1 MAKKNRKN
9 NFRITLTVLNS
20 LLHHTLEDD
29 VYVDG
34 ESFELLLEIQRT
46 LAVFEPTGDDEAR
59 MIWLEIPRG
68 TAEEWKAFD
77 DERSRCS
84 NSKVDNL
91 ASYQE
96 ALDDEYPY
104 EKEWFFLVTST
115 YRENTFLKISDR
127 NHRYVIFTNRH
138 FREESS
144 PTDMSWFMKSLLQLV
159 KERVDAIVKDPD
171 AYNRYV
177 EENLPFRQRSG
188 RIRSKDLN
196 RILPERRLQV
206 ENREYCIKVMK
217 ELIHREK
224 AYESGK
230 GDWDRLGVP
239 APFDTMTI
247 RTFCKYYRI
256 ADTACWSKSEKKVT
270 NRACDVEDDVKYYT
284 NRGMHGNL
292 DEYDLDGEK
301 DFKRFATDHYGELG
315 LSRMNVGA
323 THYYA
328 RGKWI
333 ITFGISYSA
342 HDATGLRIA
351 LALYESGA
359 PFVFYDAEN
368 LLHILEE
375 TGWVRIS
382 PFTFHDYL
390 QGGDDEGVIDLPFV
404 EDCDKEG
411 ELTRKQYDKIVRLAK
426 WEPDAQ
432 LKLDIKIPLEDAV
445 YDLIREEVK
454 EPMTLSEIRHRIE
467 KKYETYLS
475 VFEEDG
481 YTGYYYVHHSKDKQ
495 QSPVKSKSYYPTFNE
510 AMRALLLEMG
520 KVERNKK

>member
-1 MAKKNRKN
+1 MTNKITKNDFK
-9 NFRITLTVLNS
+9 ITLPVLNS

-34 ESFELLLEIQRT
+34 ESFELLLEIQRM
-46 LAVFEPTGDDEAR
+46 LAVFEPIGDDEAR

-68 TAEEWKAFD
+68 TAEEWKVFD
-77 DERSRCS
+77 DEHNWYSDPED
-84 NSKVDNL
+84 DNL

-96 ALDDEYPY
+96 ALNDEYPY

-127 NHRYVIFTNRH
+127 DHRYVIFTNRH
-138 FREESS
+138 FREEAS
-144 PTDMSWFMKSLLQLV
+144 PTDMCWFMKPLLQLV
-159 KERVDAIVKDPD
+159 KERVASIVKDTD
-171 AYNRYV
+171 AYNRYI
-177 EENLPFRQRSG
+177 EEKLPYRQRSG

-206 ENREYCIKVMK
+206 ENREYCVRVMK
-217 ELIHREK
+217 ELMRREK
-224 AYESGK
+224 VYESGS
-230 GDWDRLGVP
+230 GDWEEQGVP

-256 ADTACWSKSEKKVT
+256 ADMACWSKSDKSAKWT
-270 NRACDVEDDVKYYT
+270 NDVEDDVKYYT
-284 NRGMHGNL
+284 NHGMHMDL
-292 DEYDLDGEK
+292 KDYDLDSEK

-342 HDATGLRIA
+342 HDVTGLRIA
-351 LALYESGA
+351 LELYESGA

-368 LLHILEE
+368 LLHILKE

-411 ELTRKQYDKIVRLAK
+411 ELTRKQYDEIVRQAE
-426 WEPDAQ
+426 WEPDVQ
-432 LKLDIKIPLEDAV
+432 LKLDGKKQSL
-445 YDLIREEVK
+445 
-454 EPMTLSEIRHRIE
+454 LSNLQRGNAGVN
-467 KKYETYLS
+467 TG
-475 VFEEDG
+475 DG
-481 YTGYYYVHHSKDKQ
+481 KRFKQ
-495 QSPVKSKSYYPTFNE
+495 MKP
-510 AMRALLLEMG
+510 
-520 KVERNKK
+520 

>member
-1 MAKKNRKN
+1 MTKKITKKD
-9 NFRITLTVLNS
+9 FRITLPVLNS

-34 ESFELLLEIQRT
+34 ESFALLLEIQRA
-46 LAVFEPTGDDEAR
+46 LMVFEPIGDDEAR

-77 DERSRCS
+77 DERSWCS
-84 NSKVDNL
+84 NSEEDNL
-91 ASYQE
+91 ASYLE
-96 ALDDEYPY
+96 ALDEEFPY
-104 EKEWFFLVTST
+104 EKEWFFLAIST
-115 YRENTFLKISDR
+115 YRENTFLKISDCD
-127 NHRYVIFTNRH
+127 HRYVIFTNRH
-138 FREESS
+138 FREEAK
-144 PTDMSWFMKSLLQLV
+144 PTDMSWFMEPLLLLV

-171 AYNRYV
+171 AYNRYI
-177 EENLPFRQRSG
+177 EKNLPYRQRSG
-188 RIRSKDLN
+188 RIRSIDLN

-217 ELIHREK
+217 ELMRREK
-224 AYESGK
+224 VYESGSAE
-230 GDWDRLGVP
+230 WEHQGVP

-247 RTFCKYYRI
+247 RMFCKYYRI
-256 ADTACWSKSEKKVT
+256 ADTACWSKTEKKVT
-270 NRACDVEDDVKYYT
+270 NRACDSDDDVKYYT
-284 NRGMHGNL
+284 NHGMHMDL
-292 DEYDLDGEK
+292 KEYDLDSEK

-315 LSRMNVGA
+315 LSRMNVGV
-323 THYYA
+323 THYYV

-342 HDATGLRIA
+342 HDEIGLRIA

-411 ELTRKQYDKIVRLAK
+411 ELTHKQYDEIVRLAE
-426 WEPDAQ
+426 WEPDVQ
-432 LKLDIKIPLEDAV
+432 LKLDDKIPLEDAV

-454 EPMTLSEIRHRIE
+454 KPMTLSEIRHRIE

-481 YTGYYYVHHSKDKQ
+481 YTGYYYVHSKDKQ
-495 QSPVKSKSYYPTFNE
+495 HSPAKSKRYYPTFNE
-510 AMRALLLEMG
+510 AMRALILEMR
-520 KVERNKK
+520 KDLNR

>member
-1 MAKKNRKN
+1 MGKRMKKNDGG
-9 NFRITLTVLNS
+9 ITLTVLNS
-20 LLHHTLEDD
+20 VLHHTLEDD

-34 ESFELLLEIQRT
+34 RSFDLLLEIQWT
-46 LAVFEPTGDDEAR
+46 LAVFEPIGDDEAR

-68 TAEEWKAFD
+68 EMRDEEF
-77 DERSRCS
+77 
-84 NSKVDNL
+84 
-91 ASYQE
+91 
-96 ALDDEYPY
+96 PY

-127 NHRYVIFTNRH
+127 DHRYVIFTNRH
-138 FREESS
+138 FRDEAC
-144 PTDMSWFMKSLLQLV
+144 PKDMVWLMEPLLKVV
-159 KERVDAIVKDPD
+159 KERVAEIVRDPD
-171 AYNRYV
+171 AYNRYI
-177 EENLPFRQRSG
+177 EENLPYRQRSG
-188 RIRSKDLN
+188 RIKSEVLN

-206 ENREYCIKVMK
+206 ENREYCIQVMK
-217 ELIHREK
+217 ELMRREK
-224 AYESGK
+224 IYESGSA
-230 GDWDRLGVP
+230 DWEKKGVP

-247 RTFCKYYRI
+247 RTFCKYYRV
-256 ADTACWSKSEKKVT
+256 ADSACWSKFEKKVT
-270 NRACDVEDDVKYYT
+270 NRACDSDDDVKYYT
-284 NRGMHGNL
+284 NRGMHMDL
-292 DEYDLDGEK
+292 KEYDLDSEK

-382 PFTFHDYL
+382 PFTYHDYL

-404 EDCDKEG
+404 EDCDREG
-411 ELTRKQYDKIVRLAK
+411 ELTRVQYDEIVRLAE
-426 WEPDAQ
+426 WESDAQ
-432 LKLDIKIPLEDAV
+432 LKLDSKIPLEEAV

-454 EPMTLSEIRHRIE
+454 EPVTLSEIRHRIE

-481 YTGYYYVHHSKDKQ
+481 YTGYYYVHSRDKQ
-495 QSPVKSKSYYPTFNE
+495 HSRAKSEKYYPTFNE
-510 AMRALLLEMG
+510 AMRALILEMG
-520 KVERNKK
+520 KDNFKNREKNE

>member
-1 MAKKNRKN
+1 MWMVSRS
-9 NFRITLTVLNS
+9 RCCWRYS
-20 LLHHTLEDD
+20 GRWGG
-29 VYVDG
+29 G
-34 ESFELLLEIQRT
+34 EPI
-46 LAVFEPTGDDEAR
+46 GDDEAR

-77 DERSRCS
+77 DERSWYS
-84 NSKVDNL
+84 DPEEDM
-91 ASYQE
+91 AIYQE
-96 ALDDEYPY
+96 ALNDEYPY
-104 EKEWFFLVTST
+104 DKEWFFLVTST

-127 NHRYVIFTNRH
+127 DHRYVIFTNRH
-138 FREESS
+138 FREEARPS
-144 PTDMSWFMKSLLQLV
+144 DMCWFMKPLLRMV
-159 KERVDAIVKDPD
+159 KKRVASIVKDPD
-171 AYNRYV
+171 AYNRYI
-177 EENLPFRQRSG
+177 EENLPYRQRSG

-206 ENREYCIKVMK
+206 ENREYCIQMMK
-217 ELIHREK
+217 ELIRREK
-224 AYESGK
+224 VYESEK
-230 GDWDRLGVP
+230 GDWEKQGVP

-247 RTFCKYYRI
+247 RMFCKYYRI
-256 ADTACWSKSEKKVT
+256 ADMAFWSKSEKKAT
-270 NRACDVEDDVKYYT
+270 CQTCDSDDDVKYYT
-284 NRGMHGNL
+284 NRGMHMDLKEYEL
-292 DEYDLDGEK
+292 DSEK

-411 ELTRKQYDKIVRLAK
+411 ELTRAQYDEIVKLAE
-426 WEPDAQ
+426 WELDVK
-432 LKLDIKIPLEDAV
+432 LKLDGTIPLEDEV

-454 EPMTLSEIRHRIE
+454 EPVTLSEIRHRIE
-467 KKYETYLS
+467 EKNETYLS

-481 YTGYYYVHHSKDKQ
+481 YTGYYYVHSKDKQ
-495 QSPVKSKSYYPTFNE
+495 HSPAKSESYYPTFNE
-510 AMRALLLEMG
+510 AMRALILEMR
-520 KVERNKK
+520 KDLNR

>member
-1 MAKKNRKN
+1 MENRKRN
-9 NFRITLTVLNS
+9 GRITLPILSS

-34 ESFELLLEIQRT
+34 ESFALLLEIQRT
-46 LAVFEPTGDDEAR
+46 LEVFEPTGDDEAR
-59 MIWLEIPRG
+59 TIWLEIPRG

-77 DERSRCS
+77 DEHNWYSDPEE
-84 NSKVDNL
+84 DNL

-96 ALDDEYPY
+96 ALDEEFPY

-127 NHRYVIFTNRH
+127 DHRYVFFTNRH
-138 FREESS
+138 FREEAC
-144 PTDMSWFMKSLLQLV
+144 PTDMSWFMEPLLRLV
-159 KERVDAIVKDPD
+159 KERVTEIVKDPD
-171 AYNRYV
+171 AYNRYI
-177 EENLPFRQRSG
+177 EENLPYRQRSG
-188 RIRSKDLN
+188 RIKSLELN

-206 ENREYCIKVMK
+206 ENRAYCIQAMK
-217 ELIHREK
+217 ELMRREK
-224 AYESGK
+224 NYESGSA
-230 GDWDRLGVP
+230 DWEGQDVP
-239 APFDTMTI
+239 VPFDAMTI

-256 ADTACWSKSEKKVT
+256 ADMACWSKSDKKDV
-270 NRACDVEDDVKYYT
+270 NRARDTEDDVKYYT
-284 NRGMHGNL
+284 NHGLHGDL
-292 DEYDLDGEK
+292 DEYDLDSEA

-323 THYYA
+323 TKYYA
-328 RGKWI
+328 GGKWI

-375 TGWVRIS
+375 TGVVRIS

-390 QGGDDEGVIDLPFV
+390 QGGDDEGVIELPFV

-411 ELTRKQYDKIVRLAK
+411 ELTRKQFDEIVRLAK
-426 WEPDAQ
+426 WEPDVQ
-432 LKLDIKIPLEDAV
+432 LKLDSKISLEDEV

-454 EPMTLSEIRHRIE
+454 EPVTISEIRHWIE

-481 YTGYYYVHHSKDKQ
+481 YTGYYYVY
-495 QSPVKSKSYYPTFNE
+495 QSRNRKVASRKSEKYYPTFNE
-510 AMRALLLEMG
+510 AMRALILEMG
-520 KVERNKK
+520 KEY

>member
-1 MAKKNRKN
+1 MGKRTKN
-9 NFRITLTVLNS
+9 NDGRITLPVLNS

-34 ESFELLLEIQRT
+34 ESFELLQEIQRT
-46 LAVFEPTGDDEAR
+46 LAVFEPIGDDEAR

-68 TAEEWKAFD
+68 EAENEEF
-77 DERSRCS
+77 
-84 NSKVDNL
+84 
-91 ASYQE
+91 
-96 ALDDEYPY
+96 PY

-127 NHRYVIFTNRH
+127 DHRYVIFTNRH
-138 FREESS
+138 FREEAS
-144 PTDMSWFMKSLLQLV
+144 PTDMSWFMKPLLLVV
-159 KERVDAIVKDPD
+159 KERVEAIVKDLD
-171 AYNRYV
+171 AYNRYIEV
-177 EENLPFRQRSG
+177 NLPYRQRSG

-206 ENREYCIKVMK
+206 ENREYCIRVMK
-217 ELIHREK
+217 ELMRRENI
-224 AYESGK
+224 YESGDA
-230 GDWDRLGVP
+230 DWEKQGVP

-247 RTFCKYYRI
+247 RQFCKYYRI
-256 ADTACWSKSEKKVT
+256 ADTACWSKSEKKDT
-270 NRACDVEDDVKYYT
+270 NRADDSDDDVKYYT
-284 NRGMHGNL
+284 SHGMHMDL
-292 DEYDLDGEK
+292 KEYYWDSEE

-315 LSRMNVGA
+315 LSRMNIGA
-323 THYYA
+323 THYYV

-375 TGWVRIS
+375 TGWMRIS
-382 PFTFHDYL
+382 PFTYHDYL

-411 ELTRKQYDKIVRLAK
+411 ELTRTQYDEIVRLAE
-426 WEPDAQ
+426 WEPEVK
-432 LKLDIKIPLEDAV
+432 LKLDGTIPLEDEV
-445 YDLIREEVK
+445 YDLILDEVK
-454 EPMTLSEIRHRIE
+454 EPVTLSEIRHRIE

-481 YTGYYYVHHSKDKQ
+481 YLGYYYVH
-495 QSPVKSKSYYPTFNE
+495 QSRNRKAASRKSEKYYATFNE
-510 AMRALLLEMG
+510 AMRALIIERG
-520 KVERNKK
+520 KDNLKNWMKK